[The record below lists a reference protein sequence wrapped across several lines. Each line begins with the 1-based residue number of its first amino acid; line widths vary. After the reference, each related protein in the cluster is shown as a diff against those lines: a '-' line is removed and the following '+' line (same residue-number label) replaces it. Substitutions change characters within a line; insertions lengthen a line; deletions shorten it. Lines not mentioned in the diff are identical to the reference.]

1 MDKTHVLLDADGVL
15 LNWEQ
20 GLQTWMAQEH
30 PHLSNP
36 SHYDEHA
43 FELSLRY
50 NISRELGNQ
59 LVWDFHNHVE
69 FTRLQPLPRSQQAVS
84 KLAQKFHLVVITAC
98 GVDQQIQEYRKQNL
112 INCFGN
118 VFEKIICVN
127 RSVDKAVFLKSY
139 PSGYWVED
147 HASNANMGCELGHA
161 TFLIDAPY
169 NAHKYVSP
177 EVTRVASLAQA
188 ADIILSQ

>member
-1 MDKTHVLLDADGVL
+1 MIRQHVLLDSDGVL

-69 FTRLQPLPRSQQAVS
+69 FTRLHPLPRSQQAIS
-84 KLAQKFHLVVITAC
+84 KLSQRFHLVVITAC

-112 INCFGN
+112 INCFGD

-139 PSGYWVED
+139 PSSYWVED
-147 HASNANMGCELGHA
+147 HATNANMGSDLGHLS
-161 TFLIDAPY
+161 FLVDAPY
-169 NAHKYVSP
+169 NQHKFVSP
-177 EVTRVASLAQA
+177 GVKRVADLAEA
-188 ADIILSQ
+188 AEIILSQ